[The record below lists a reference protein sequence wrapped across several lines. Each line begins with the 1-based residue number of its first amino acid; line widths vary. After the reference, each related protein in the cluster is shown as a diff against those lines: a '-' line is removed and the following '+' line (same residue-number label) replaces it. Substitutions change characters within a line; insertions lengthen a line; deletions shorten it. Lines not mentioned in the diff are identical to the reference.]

1 MTSVS
6 RDCQLLA
13 YAAVALVLVA
23 CAGRPARQGRGETV
37 FLDELAVRPTAKRSA
52 VTGPFKAS
60 RTVALAKP
68 FGLVDV
74 RSVVPGISMDLRYGT
89 AANVTGRPLYPAG
102 MPCLLHRDTA
112 AKLQTAQSLL
122 RSQGYGLRIWDGY
135 RPPEV
140 QQALYQAGAA
150 TRMFLS
156 PENAG
161 WSRHCGGIAVDA
173 TLVDAEGREQR
184 MPTAF
189 DAGLHHASSTYRGG
203 DPVIARNLQILHQ
216 AMKQAGFEP
225 AAAEWWHFDDGDY
238 VRNPQPVVFGH
249 ELGIPSP

>member
-6 RDCQLLA
+6 RARHLIPSA
-13 YAAVALVLVA
+13 IVGIALVSCGVQVA
-23 CAGRPARQGRGETV
+23 RKDRGGTV
-37 FLDELAVRPTAKRSA
+37 YLDERAVPPTAKRTT
-52 VTGPFKAS
+52 VTGPFKAG
-60 RTVALAKP
+60 RTVDLAKP
-68 FGLVDV
+68 FGLVEV
-74 RSVVPGISMDLRYGT
+74 RSVVPDLAIDLRYCT

-112 AKLQTAQSLL
+112 AKLQTAQALL

-140 QQALYQAGAA
+140 QQRLYEAGAA

-173 TLVDAEGREQR
+173 TLVDAAGREQR
-184 MPTAF
+184 MPTGF
-189 DAGLHHASSTYRGG
+189 DAGLHNASSTYRGG

-238 VRNPQPVVFGH
+238 VRNPQPVIFGS
-249 ELGIPSP
+249 ELGIPAP